1 MQDQCT
7 MSESARRGGH
17 PALDNTLFVRNMKEL
32 WRFDPA
38 VALELDRINDEELPP
53 IEQTKTE
60 AVTLRRTTPDGRQIY
75 LHSRYNPIAEA
86 EKWTA
91 NAIEEDK
98 FCYIVEGF
106 GLGYHIKELF
116 QQLTGDVIVAVIEP
130 DLHALRLAL
139 THLDFTEEIESK
151 CLVMLTRPDKSHVH
165 QRLEP
170 YQAYILMG
178 AKIVSHQPSVQISS
192 AFFHEMQTLC
202 MAFIEYTKTAVVT
215 LVTNAQTTC
224 RNVANNFATYL
235 ATPPIDELRSRFS
248 GFPAIVVS
256 AGPSLKK
263 NMHHLADAKGKAV
276 IIAVQSTLKPLF
288 AAGIVPDFVC
298 SLDYHELSRQFYEG
312 IDDFQDVH
320 LVAEPKAHHSVIDA
334 FGGPVSL
341 LNSSFAQTCLA
352 DAHGSRDG
360 LRAGASVAHLAFYL
374 AEYMECNPIV
384 MVGQDLAL
392 TDHVYHAPGMP
403 IHEVWRGELNRFCTM
418 EMKEWERIVRSK
430 PMLRKIKNCDGEDVY
445 TEDLMFNYLEQFEKD
460 IARSAGRIIDATE
473 GGARIQGC
481 ELMTLREVINQNC
494 TRPIDP
500 ALFAYRRRK
509 PWFDPAPLEAGRV
522 QIEARLDEIGK
533 IEVLCD
539 ETMEILD
546 ELKALVDQPTEFNK
560 KIKKVD
566 RLRLKVREP
575 QRAYSI
581 IQAGAQLAE
590 FRKFS
595 ADQRLKASG
604 AEGQERARKQLDRD
618 QEFVRAMKAD
628 AERMRIILE
637 NAQQRIRQKM
647 DHFASMEESS
657 AI

>member
-1 MQDQCT
+1 
-7 MSESARRGGH
+7 MSESTRRGGH
-17 PALDNTLFVRNMKEL
+17 LAAGNTLFVRNMKEL
-32 WRFDPA
+32 WCFDPA
-38 VALELDRINDEELPP
+38 VALDLDRINDDELPP
-53 IEQTKTE
+53 VEQTRTE

-86 EKWTA
+86 KKWTA
-91 NAIEEDK
+91 NVIEEGK
-98 FCYIVEGF
+98 FFYIVQGF

-116 QQLTGDVIVAVIEP
+116 EQLTGDVIIAVVEP
-130 DLHALRLAL
+130 DLHTLRLAL
-139 THLDFTEEIESK
+139 THLDFTEEIKSK
-151 CLVMLTRPDKSHVH
+151 CLVMLTRADKSCIHR
-165 QRLEP
+165 RLEP

-192 AFFHEMQTLC
+192 AFFSEMQTLC

-235 ATPPIDELRSRFS
+235 STPPIDELRSRFS
-248 GFPAIVVS
+248 GFPAIIVS

-352 DAHGSRDG
+352 EAHGARDG

-374 AEYMECNPIV
+374 AEYMECDPII

-403 IHEVWRGELNRFCTM
+403 IHEVWQGELNRFCTM

-430 PMLRKIKNCDGEDVY
+430 PILRKIKNCDGEDVY

-460 IARSAGRIIDATE
+460 IERSSARIIDATE
-473 GGARIQGC
+473 GGARIRGS
-481 ELMTLREVINQNC
+481 ELMTLREVIDQYC
-494 TRPIDP
+494 TRSIDS

-509 PWFDPAPLEAGRV
+509 PWFDPRRGGLNAGRV

-533 IEVLCD
+533 IEDLCD
-539 ETMEILD
+539 ETMETLD

-560 KIKKVD
+560 TIKKVD
-566 RLRLKVREP
+566 RLRLKVREH

-604 AEGQERARKQLDRD
+604 AEGKERARRQLDRD

-628 AERMRIILE
+628 AKHMRIILE
-637 NAQQRIRQKM
+637 HAQQRIRQKM
-647 DHFASMEESS
+647 DQFASMEEAS
-657 AI
+657 AT